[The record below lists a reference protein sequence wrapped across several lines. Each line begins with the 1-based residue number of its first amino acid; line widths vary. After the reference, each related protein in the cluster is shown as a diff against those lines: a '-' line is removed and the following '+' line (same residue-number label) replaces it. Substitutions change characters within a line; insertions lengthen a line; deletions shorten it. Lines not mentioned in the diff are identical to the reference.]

1 MWMCGDIT
9 HRQYYHTSPI
19 KANKLCFA
27 LSNFALLFAGRP
39 PLRGFAVWCGVVRCG
54 GVVLFAGSVRVGSG
68 VVRAWLGCSG
78 LVGRVVVK
86 VLIRCGL
93 AGLPRG
99 CEAATKKA

>member
-1 MWMCGDIT
+1 VVWCG
-9 HRQYYHTSPI
+9 
-19 KANKLCFA
+19 
-27 LSNFALLFAGRP
+27 
-39 PLRGFAVWCGVVRCG
+39 AVWCGVVRCG

-78 LVGRVVVK
+78 LVGLVVVK

>member
-54 GVVLFAGSVRVGSG
+54 VVVLFAGSGRFGSGRVGRGSG
-68 VVRAWLGCSG
+68 VARLFGSGGSGCGQGAHQVWPSW
-78 LVGRVVVK
+78 
-86 VLIRCGL
+86 I
-93 AGLPRG
+93 A
-99 CEAATKKA
+99 

>member
-54 GVVLFAGSVRVGSG
+54 VV
-68 VVRAWLGCSG
+68 W
-78 LVGRVVVK
+78 
-86 VLIRCGL
+86 
-93 AGLPRG
+93 
-99 CEAATKKA
+99 